1 MQHQTS
7 TWSQALVAVMAASL
21 LLAIAANVAPAAA
34 HAAMAAPAHPQAPV
48 TPPNAPRTVL
58 DGVFTAAQADRG
70 DAVYNEKCATCHEGA
85 DVDGPPLTG
94 TPFVD
99 RWREDTLDGLFE
111 FITTRMPQTAPGSLP
126 AATYVDIVAHLL
138 QENDYPAGDRELTT
152 DALRSTLLV
161 GPNGPQ
167 PLPSGALVRVV
178 GCLSRNPAREWVL
191 TRVSEAARA
200 RGDNEFT
207 AAEVTAAGRLALGAQ
222 TFALQN
228 VGDDGTPLPAEGHKV
243 LVKGALS
250 QRAGTP
256 RVHVTAATSVGATCG

>member
-1 MQHQTS
+1 MGHRTS
-7 TWSQALVAVMAASL
+7 TWWHALAGATAGAL
-21 LLAIAANVAPAAA
+21 LLAIASHVAFADGAAGETANPRAAA
-34 HAAMAAPAHPQAPV
+34 TQLNAA
-48 TPPNAPRTVL
+48 RTVL

-94 TPFVD
+94 APFID

-126 AATYVDIVAHLL
+126 ESTYLDIVAHLL
-138 QENDYPAGDRELTT
+138 HANDYPVGTRELTT
-152 DALRSTLLV
+152 DLLRSTLLV

-178 GCLSRNPAREWVL
+178 GCLSRNPARDWVL
-191 TRVSEAARA
+191 TRATEAARA
-200 RGDNEFT
+200 RPENEIT
-207 AAEVTAAGRLALGAQ
+207 AAEVTAAGTLALGAQ

-228 VGDDGTPLPAEGHKV
+228 VGDDGTALPAEGNKV
-243 LVKGALS
+243 LVKGALT
-250 QRAGTP
+250 QRAGAP
-256 RVHVTAATSVGATCG
+256 RIHVTSASSVAATCG